1 MHGAGI
7 VHLSLPFAPRNLYA
21 QIRQWGNA
29 DQILLTVPPARSVR
43 MRGAPFRRD
52 DRRA

>member
-21 QIRQWGNA
+21 QIRQWKDFAYG
-29 DQILLTVPPARSVR
+29 TARPQRSHE
-43 MRGAPFRRD
+43 RRTISPG
-52 DRRA
+52 